1 CAYDANSLS
10 RQTLI
15 PDSTG
20 AASASMPRYAIVINA
35 LRPLRAGV
43 GAILLAL
50 SSLKH
55 LKCLQTYTH
64 FLGTGGTVTFRA
76 RDGEAELT
84 RMMGWT
90 PLVKK
95 ASLAPY

>member
-1 CAYDANSLS
+1 
-10 RQTLI
+10 
-15 PDSTG
+15 
-20 AASASMPRYAIVINA
+20 MPRYAIVINA

-84 RMMGWT
+84 RMYSQRVTGSPVRERT
-90 PLVKK
+90 AGDGLHRGRKFGQYE
-95 ASLAPY
+95 LRHF